1 MVKEWFEVSVK
12 YLKNEEEKEVTNVN
26 EVFLFDAVSWID
38 AETKANEEFE
48 RFAKSGFTIKKIVKK
63 KLTDVLAFE
72 EGEFWFECGV
82 EMVVLNEGDTKEKKT
97 KLNYLVMADD
107 IIQANYRVFESLE
120 DSVSDFKVVSLSESN
135 IYEVFPYIEKE
146 VDFSLEVIEDN
157 ILKELENE
165 L

>member
-1 MVKEWFEVSVK
+1 MLKEWFEVTVK
-12 YLKNEEEKEVTNVN
+12 YWKNTEEKEATDVN

-48 RFAKSGFTIKKIVKK
+48 KFAKAGFTIKKIVKK

-82 EMVVLNEGDTKEKKT
+82 EMVVLEEGDTKEKKT
-97 KLNYLVMADD
+97 KLKYLVMADD

-120 DSVSDFKVVSLSESN
+120 DSVSDFRIVSLSESN
-135 IYEVFPYIEKE
+135 VYEVFPYVEKE
-146 VDFSLEVIEDN
+146 VGFGLEVINDKV
-157 ILKELENE
+157 LKELENE
-165 L
+165 